1 MTRSNDFDQ
10 SDQFSM
16 LLGAG
21 LAGLG
26 SFGVLTAMV
35 DQRHLDF
42 APGLAAGGYPGLGP
56 SGALIWCAGLLILSA
71 LVFWRFGADRWL
83 ALATSVP
90 CVWLVV
96 QLSGPSEHGWRGL
109 VLGAAGWATLAAM
122 RLAALPRVR
131 RVMVAI
137 LVAVLVPLGLRAVL
151 QVGPEHSAMVALWES
166 DREGFLEQRGWAP
179 GGEEAQVFERRLYEA
194 VPTGWF
200 VSPNIFSTVILGAGL
215 VCLGLSWQQRAWWLA
230 VFGAAWLLLIAGSKG
245 GLAAFG
251 VGILVF
257 FWQQSGRMV
266 PRWAPLTL
274 MLGVVVLVVLRGL
287 LPEGVV
293 GEESLRVRGGYLRGA
308 WQVWQNNPLGVGVDG
323 FQDAY
328 LGVRRAGDAE
338 EVRSAHALLA
348 DWLVILGVFA
358 LPWMWALARTTFS
371 LRTGDCAP
379 ASGFLAGLSSALA
392 AALALQV
399 ELSSV
404 AGTSALLRV
413 LGVLGAGGV
422 AWCLATGA
430 VSVGRGVLAASLA
443 MLVHAQLDVTSV
455 TPNAVVWCGLLLAMA
470 APSIPQRNR
479 WFGMLPA
486 TFAVVCVLAARQTI
500 RAADDLS
507 MLEAAIAS
515 QQPPQWVPAL
525 HEWPYDPQPLREAVR
540 FGLASPEGLRS
551 SRQDLQLK
559 SNLVSDP
566 RALHDQL
573 LVLNPYGRAL
583 LDRAAQARWEAGD
596 VDGARDLW
604 RRRLAVDDA
613 IRDSARKLSF
623 SRRVEIEDRIAREP

>member
-1 MTRSNDFDQ
+1 MTGPKALDQ
-10 SDQFSM
+10 SDRFPM
-16 LLGAG
+16 VLGAG
-21 LAGLG
+21 LAALG

-56 SGALIWCAGLLILSA
+56 SGALIWCAGLLSLSA
-71 LVFWRFGADRWL
+71 LVFWRFGVDRWL

-109 VLGAAGWATLAAM
+109 VLGAAGWAALAAM
-122 RLAALPRVR
+122 RLAALPKVR
-131 RVMVAI
+131 RVMVA
-137 LVAVLVPLGLRAVL
+137 VLISVLMPLGLRAAL

-166 DREGFLEQRGWAP
+166 DRDGFLEQRGWAP

-215 VCLGLSWQQRAWWLA
+215 VCLGLSSQHRAWWLA
-230 VFGAAWLLLIAGSKG
+230 VLGVAWLLLLAGSKG

-251 VGILVF
+251 VGVLVF
-257 FWQQSGRMV
+257 FWQQSGRVM

-274 MLGVVVLVVLRGL
+274 MLGVVVVVVLRGL

-338 EVRSAHALLA
+338 EVRSAHVLLA

-371 LRTGDCAP
+371 LRAGDCVP
-379 ASGFLAGLSSALA
+379 ASGFLAGLSAALA
-392 AALALQV
+392 AALALQI
-399 ELSSV
+399 ELASV

-430 VSVGRGVLAASLA
+430 A
-443 MLVHAQLDVTSV
+443 
-455 TPNAVVWCGLLLAMA
+455 
-470 APSIPQRNR
+470 
-479 WFGMLPA
+479 
-486 TFAVVCVLAARQTI
+486 
-500 RAADDLS
+500 
-507 MLEAAIAS
+507 
-515 QQPPQWVPAL
+515 
-525 HEWPYDPQPLREAVR
+525 
-540 FGLASPEGLRS
+540 
-551 SRQDLQLK
+551 
-559 SNLVSDP
+559 
-566 RALHDQL
+566 
-573 LVLNPYGRAL
+573 
-583 LDRAAQARWEAGD
+583 
-596 VDGARDLW
+596 
-604 RRRLAVDDA
+604 
-613 IRDSARKLSF
+613 
-623 SRRVEIEDRIAREP
+623 